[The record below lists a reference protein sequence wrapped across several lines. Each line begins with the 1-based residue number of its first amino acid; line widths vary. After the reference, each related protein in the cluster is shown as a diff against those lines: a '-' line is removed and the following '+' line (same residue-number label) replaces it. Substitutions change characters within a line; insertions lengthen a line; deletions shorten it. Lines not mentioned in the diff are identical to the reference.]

1 MAVNLGEDADTTG
14 AIYGQLTGAFYG
26 EGSIPKP
33 WRSRLAHRLL
43 IEYFAERLF
52 HLGPTG

>member
-1 MAVNLGEDADTTG
+1 MLPRRNADTTG
-14 AIYGQLTGAFYG
+14 VVYGQLAGAFYG